1 MERLENK
8 VAVITGSTRGLGL
21 ELARRFL
28 QEGARVVVS
37 SRSEEAVERALA
49 DLSSINVTGLRCDV
63 GKLDEVTTL
72 KARAVDTFGRL
83 DIWVNNAGVAGVY
96 GPTIDISSKDYK
108 RVVSTNILGVY
119 HGSLVAM
126 RHFEA
131 QGSGKLINL
140 LGRGDKKPVPYQ
152 NAYAPSKAWVRSFTR
167 ALAKESVGS
176 GVGVFAFNPGLVRTD
191 LLQKVD
197 VVEGFEPRLDRLGA
211 VIRLWA
217 VSPDEAAEKA
227 VWLAS
232 SATDGKSGLE
242 LQAFGFPQ
250 LVGGL
255 GRELGRRLQG
265 KKGSATEVSL
275 HSAPK
280 DMR

>member
-1 MERLENK
+1 MERLESR

-28 QEGARVVVS
+28 QEGTRVVVS
-37 SRSEEAVERALA
+37 SRSEEAVAGALA
-49 DLSSINVTGLRCDV
+49 SLSNNAVGLPCDV
-63 GKLDEVTTL
+63 ANLDEVRAL
-72 KARAVDTFGRL
+72 KEHALTTFGRL

-197 VVEGFEPRLDRLGA
+197 VVEGFEPRLDRLGV

-265 KKGSATEVSL
+265 KKRTETELKL
-275 HSAPK
+275 HLVPK
-280 DMR
+280 DTR